1 MTGAVDSVFESV
13 PASRTTTDVGS
24 YVDGIWVPG
33 AQTTTAF
40 RVNIQPV
47 SQQELDFLTQGGER
61 VMDLRRIYVN
71 DGPIEQISETG
82 EWEFLGLRWKAIRV
96 DNRYWRDYCKCI
108 VARIDDQ

>member
-1 MTGAVDSVFESV
+1 MQGAVDSVFESV

-40 RVNIQPV
+40 RVNIQPA
-47 SQQELDFLTQGGER
+47 SQQEIDFLTQGGER

-71 DGPIEQISETG
+71 DGPIETIDETG
-82 EWEFLGLRWKAIRV
+82 EWDFLSLKWKAVKV
-96 DNRYWRDYCKCI
+96 DNRPWRNYCKVI